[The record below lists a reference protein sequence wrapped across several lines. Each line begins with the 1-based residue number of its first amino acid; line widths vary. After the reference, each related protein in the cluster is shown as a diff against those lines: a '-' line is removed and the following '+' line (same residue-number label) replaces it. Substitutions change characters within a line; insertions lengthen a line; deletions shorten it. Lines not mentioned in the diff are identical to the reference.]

1 MDKAVIVGVFD
12 FVNFHVCKAL
22 LDKGIEVKGVQ
33 LVTEENEDLL
43 VEKKLEIGRNAN
55 FYVIPKGDIANEI
68 NQKGT
73 LVLSVYD
80 LYMQYR
86 EDLLLSDDFKEQFV
100 NLDNW
105 EQIVILA
112 PSQLLT
118 NENTTN
124 AEIIIKNFIHE
135 IKALNNHIQLLYLPS
150 IFGPWQPETFMFQH
164 SILNHMNR
172 GKAFRGMREE
182 INDALFVDDTVES
195 IIEIVDKKVPGSY
208 LLQSGSN
215 NQWKVGAAF
224 LGISEHVSSSRKIKQ
239 LDNEITKFTVN
250 SKIPLPIAIT
260 KQIEH
265 AHRIYI

>member
-55 FYVIPKGDIANEI
+55 FYVISIGDIPNEL

-124 AEIIIKNFIHE
+124 AEIIIKNFINE

-164 SILNHMNR
+164 SILNQMNR

-195 IIEIVDKKVPGSY
+195 IIEIVDKNVPGSY
-208 LLQSGSN
+208 LLQSDSN
-215 NQWKVGAAF
+215 NQWEIGAAF
-224 LGISEHVSSSRKIKQ
+224 LGISEHVSSIRKIKQ
-239 LDNEITKFTVN
+239 LDNEITKCTVN
-250 SKIPLPIAIT
+250 GNIPLPIALT